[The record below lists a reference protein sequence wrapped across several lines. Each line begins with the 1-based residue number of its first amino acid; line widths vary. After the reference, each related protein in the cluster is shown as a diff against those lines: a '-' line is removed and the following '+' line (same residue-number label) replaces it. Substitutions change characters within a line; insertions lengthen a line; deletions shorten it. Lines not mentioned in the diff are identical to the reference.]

1 MQLAEYRADT
11 SDWASKATRLQHMW
25 TWVNATVDPQ
35 LLAPAMMTLVEQK
48 KSTLQALIK
57 ALRTE
62 LAPTSISTI
71 NLVRAQYRAH
81 LQKAKQGRVNPESW
95 YAEWHSLYAKAKAY
109 KIADIEGLLAVQ
121 DFLDALA
128 PKLSPEWAR
137 TMHQSV
143 VQSEVL
149 GITPLTLHEVA
160 KIFSALLQEHKL
172 RASNQSTGIF
182 ATLGNPAPE
191 PSASNPKRPCPCGKH
206 KWPATECRKLQTALT
221 GKPLT
226 LTDAVKDQ
234 ILASLADPSFDRLR
248 QALAKKGWTS
258 NALEKV
264 RKPSYPGT
272 IAAALIDPNL
282 LLDKREASGIYTTMD
297 FDAHPLSASTILDNG
312 AALHLVNTLDLIQP
326 GTFIKA
332 SGITCVEAGTQ
343 SFPILG
349 KGTRVLKGVIN
360 GARGENTEDLL
371 LKDVAVVEGFHVN
384 IISEARLEQVGVWYL
399 GLDATLRIGSL
410 QQSTVLAKLKR

>member
-1 MQLAEYRADT
+1 
-11 SDWASKATRLQHMW
+11 
-25 TWVNATVDPQ
+25 
-35 LLAPAMMTLVEQK
+35 
-48 KSTLQALIK
+48 
-57 ALRTE
+57 
-62 LAPTSISTI
+62 
-71 NLVRAQYRAH
+71 
-81 LQKAKQGRVNPESW
+81 
-95 YAEWHSLYAKAKAY
+95 
-109 KIADIEGLLAVQ
+109 
-121 DFLDALA
+121 
-128 PKLSPEWAR
+128 
-137 TMHQSV
+137 MHQSV

-221 GKPLT
+221 GKLLM

-258 NALEKV
+258 NALKKV

-332 SGITCVEAGTQ
+332 SGITCV
-343 SFPILG
+343 
-349 KGTRVLKGVIN
+349 
-360 GARGENTEDLL
+360 
-371 LKDVAVVEGFHVN
+371 
-384 IISEARLEQVGVWYL
+384 
-399 GLDATLRIGSL
+399 
-410 QQSTVLAKLKR
+410 